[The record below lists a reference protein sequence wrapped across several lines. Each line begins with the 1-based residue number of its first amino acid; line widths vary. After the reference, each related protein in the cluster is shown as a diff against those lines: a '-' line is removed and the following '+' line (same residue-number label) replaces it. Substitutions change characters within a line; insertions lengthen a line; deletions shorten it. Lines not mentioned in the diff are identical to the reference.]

1 MPFDWLVVVNFL
13 TNFFRFFLKF
23 APGPAHINIVCNV
36 LMWNYGWI
44 FWFLFGL
51 VVNILCFSCDLG
63 QIWKP
68 GYNWFGFENLWVCK
82 DPKGVLICHLL
93 WLKIN
98 IVSDRKRPQESKGMF
113 GNCFFP
119 LFFVFK
125 NNFLF
130 LKLKNLFSNS
140 KWVENKNCFQNSIC
154 ERNWKH
160 AKDCFQFLIFKSQ

>member
-82 DPKGVLICHLL
+82 DPKGVWICHLL

-98 IVSDRKRPQESKGMF
+98 IVSDRKRPQESKLLGLAGSSKDCSGMF
-113 GNCFFP
+113 WYDLVGFGAFAIVKRVKVC
-119 LFFVFK
+119 
-125 NNFLF
+125 
-130 LKLKNLFSNS
+130 
-140 KWVENKNCFQNSIC
+140 C
-154 ERNWKH
+154 
-160 AKDCFQFLIFKSQ
+160 LIMFRKR